1 MREALA
7 SVPGSHATLA
17 AAAAAALLL
26 LPAGGAHASGLGA
39 EAAPDGMLEFIITW
53 IEGLGP
59 WGPAAFVATVA
70 IAECIPL
77 FPTQVRVGGGGWGR
91 LVHR

>member
-1 MREALA
+1 M
-7 SVPGSHATLA
+7 PGSHATLA